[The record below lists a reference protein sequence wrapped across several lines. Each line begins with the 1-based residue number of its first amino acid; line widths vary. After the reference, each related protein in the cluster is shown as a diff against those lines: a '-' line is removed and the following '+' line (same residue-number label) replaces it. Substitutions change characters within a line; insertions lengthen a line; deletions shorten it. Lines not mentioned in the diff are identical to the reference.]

1 VFEVLRRL
9 PDMIKL
15 TRLNGSQFILN
26 ADLIE
31 QIQATPD
38 TVIILTNGR
47 NYMVLEDSDEVVR
60 RVVSFRRRVFGS
72 VFAKTAPDDAPE
84 VLRA

>member
-1 VFEVLRRL
+1 
-9 PDMIKL
+9 MIKL
-15 TRLNGSQFILN
+15 TRLNGSQFTLN

-60 RVVSFRRRVFGS
+60 RVVAFRRRVS
-72 VFAKTAPDDAPE
+72 VYVTTAPDCAPE
-84 VLRA
+84 NENGR